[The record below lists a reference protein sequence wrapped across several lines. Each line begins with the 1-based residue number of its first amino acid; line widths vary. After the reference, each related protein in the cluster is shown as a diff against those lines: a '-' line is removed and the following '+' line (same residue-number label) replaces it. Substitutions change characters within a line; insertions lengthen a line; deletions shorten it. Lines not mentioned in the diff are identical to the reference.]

1 MIRYSR
7 NAYKN
12 RHNAVARIG
21 LLLGIACLLV
31 VGLST
36 TFTRQATL
44 AAPLPQTTPTPVPLV
59 VQQQIPLTL
68 TLNVSLG
75 PTQTQT
81 VTVFVEVQS
90 EVVLSGTE
98 VISSAAQW
106 VAEAEG
112 DGLTVA
118 EVVTSSVPRVTVEP
132 REPITTG
139 AAVDA
144 ASTATSTA
152 TSTDTSTAA
161 PTAAP
166 TASPTTEAADADVG
180 DDAASNAAGERFQLD
195 QRTQSSTIEE
205 IELVL
210 YSVELTADEFILT
223 AAFQNATGEPL
234 RFSGGVSL
242 SRRDLRLVDGQGN
255 GYEALDIERDLAR
268 FQPTGGFAP
277 DGAAVGAV
285 VFPRPEGDGP
295 YRIVGLFDFEPE
307 PFALDTPL
315 PEVPDVP
322 NGVYGVNIDVFSE
335 QEVLSPLA
343 LRVQSVE
350 VADDFMRFDVG
361 FVNTSFQTYGLSVG
375 PRAREAVLLD
385 ALRRQ
390 YQPEEVSDSIRSNIT
405 PRDGIEADGIY
416 TGTLTFPRPQSLA
429 ELRLAFPQ
437 YAPLTL
443 QFDASGLVGGEG
455 ASDGEAP
462 ALSASEQTYR
472 SINEALSQ
480 QADALLAGDTGTFL
494 AGLDE
499 GVQAD
504 LGDRF
509 ARLGRLPL
517 AEFSLALEPEQNF
530 RGVENE
536 LSGGLVEM
544 RYRLDGVTE
553 DNVFVYNFVADLE
566 RASADDSWAITA
578 LEPNRLP
585 PFWWTGGFTL
595 FETEHFLLLSRAE
608 NEDFAL
614 AEAEVEAAYEALAAQ
629 GLPLEERYVAY
640 FTEAASDF
648 YELTGTN
655 RANLLGVAL
664 STYETVDDVI
674 NVRNRAF
681 YLNGE
686 ALADPRRDPNE
697 RQTTITHELVH
708 LAFAQSS
715 RPYTPSWLSEG
726 LAVHYSGEDSTEA
739 RTRLFTEGRMN
750 EVDLVELTTLAE
762 LGEHDY
768 LGETTNYRYI
778 FSGATVGYL
787 IETFGEQTLLD
798 FYRAYA
804 ELPVE
809 DVEGRMP
816 RYQSAYAVEAV
827 FQELSEEF
835 TAQSV
840 QDFFGLTLTELDN
853 TVKAWIA
860 EQVQ

>member
-1 MIRYSR
+1 MIRCTCR
-7 NAYKN
+7 APGGK
-12 RHNAVARIG
+12 RKAAVRMG
-21 LLLGIACLLV
+21 LLFGITCLLIA
-31 VGLST
+31 GL
-36 TFTRQATL
+36 FAIFAHQPTL
-44 AAPLPQTTPTPVPLV
+44 ASPLPQATPTPAPLA

-75 PTQTQT
+75 PTETQT
-81 VTVFVEVQS
+81 VTVLVTVQS

-106 VAEAEG
+106 VAQAQGE
-112 DGLTVA
+112 GLTVA
-118 EVVTSSVPRVTVEP
+118 AVVTSSVPSVTVEP

-139 AAVDA
+139 EAVDA
-144 ASTATSTA
+144 ASTAT
-152 TSTDTSTAA
+152 

-166 TASPTTEAADADVG
+166 TVAPTAEAADANTDNE
-180 DDAASNAAGERFQLD
+180 AASSTAGDRFLLD

-223 AAFQNATGEPL
+223 AAFENATGEAL
-234 RFSGGVSL
+234 RFGGGASL

-255 GYEALDIERDLAR
+255 GYEALDVERDLAR

-277 DGAAVGAV
+277 DGAAVGTV
-285 VFPRPEGDGP
+285 TFPLPEGDGP
-295 YRIVGLFDFEPE
+295 YRVVGLFDFEPE
-307 PFALDTPL
+307 PFALDAPL
-315 PEVPDVP
+315 PEAPDVP
-322 NGVYGVNIDVFSE
+322 NGVYDVNIDVFSE
-335 QEVLSPLA
+335 QEVLAPLA
-343 LRVQSVE
+343 LRVRRVE
-350 VADDFMRFDVG
+350 IADELVRFDVG

-375 PRAREAVLLD
+375 PRAREATLLD

-405 PRDGIEADGIY
+405 PRDGIEADGVY
-416 TGTLTFPRPQSLA
+416 TGTLTFPRPQSLS

-437 YAPLTL
+437 YQPLTL
-443 QFDASGLVGGEG
+443 QFDESGLVGSEG
-455 ASDGEAP
+455 ASDAEAP

-472 SINEALSQ
+472 SINDALSQ
-480 QADALLAGDTGTFL
+480 QAETLLAGDTEAFL
-494 AGLDE
+494 AELDPNLRDN
-499 GVQAD
+499 VSD
-504 LGDRF
+504 TF
-509 ARLGRLPL
+509 ARLAQLPL

-530 RGVENE
+530 RGVDNE

-544 RYRLDGVTE
+544 RYRLDGVPE

-566 RASADDSWAITA
+566 RASENEGWILTA

-585 PFWWTGGFTL
+585 PFWWTGGFAL

-608 NEDFAL
+608 DEDFAL
-614 AEAEVEAAYEALAAQ
+614 AESEVEAAYEALAAQ

-640 FTEAASDF
+640 FTQAASDF

-664 STYETVDDVI
+664 STYETADETI

-686 ALADPRRDPNE
+686 ALADPRRDPDE

-708 LAFAQSS
+708 LVFAQSS

-750 EVDLVELTTLAE
+750 EVDLVELTTLVE

-778 FSGATVGYL
+778 FSGATIGYL

-798 FYRAYA
+798 FYQAYA
-804 ELPVE
+804 ELPVQ
-809 DVEGRMP
+809 DVEERMP

-840 QDFFGLTLTELDN
+840 QDFFELTLAELDSA
-853 TVKAWIA
+853 VKAWIA